1 MEALPVV
8 LNLRGVRCLVAGG
21 GEVALRKSRL
31 LSRAG
36 AALRV
41 VAPTVGKPLDA
52 LVGAHGGV
60 CEQRAVAEED
70 VAAARLVI
78 AATDDPAVNENVS
91 RWARQRGIPV
101 NVVDQPALCSFFMPA
116 IVDRSPV
123 VVAISSSGASP
134 VLTRNIKELNEVMLP
149 ARIDRLARLLGSK
162 RARVKRQIEDFPARA
177 AFWESVLD
185 SGIPELVY
193 AGRETEAAGE
203 IDRMLAE
210 AGPTRGEVWLVGA
223 GPGDPDLLSLRALRL
238 MYRADVVLYDRLVS
252 AEILARV
259 RPDAELIHV
268 GKGPEMH
275 SADQRAINDLLLRH
289 AGKGRKV
296 MRLKG
301 GDPFIF
307 GRGGEELMTLAEA
320 GVNFQIVPGITA
332 ASGCAAYAGIPLT
345 HRDHAHSVEFL
356 TGHLKDGGLDLDWP
370 ALIRH
375 RHTLVFYMGLKSLP
389 VVCERLR
396 RHGMAGTMPAA
407 LIARGTTA
415 GQQLLAGTLAS
426 LPGLAE
432 EREIHPPAIIIVGE
446 VVRLRG
452 KLEWFQSNREPAAQA
467 GKAITD
473 FLSRA

>member
-1 MEALPVV
+1 MEALPVF
-8 LNLRGVRCLVAGG
+8 LNVRGVRCLVAGG
-21 GEVALRKSRL
+21 GEVALRKARL
-31 LSRAG
+31 LARAG
-36 AALRV
+36 AGLQV
-41 VAPTVGKPLDA
+41 VSPKISEPLGE
-52 LVGAHGGV
+52 LIRAHDGV
-60 CEQRAVAEED
+60 CERRSIVEED
-70 VAAARLVI
+70 VAGACLVI
-78 AATDDPAVNENVS
+78 AATDDSAVNENVS
-91 RWARQRGIPV
+91 HWARQRGIPV

-116 IVDRSPV
+116 IVDRSPI

-134 VLTRNIKELNEVMLP
+134 VLTRNIKELNEIMLP

-162 RARVKRQIEDFPARA
+162 RGRVKRRIDDFAGRTV
-177 AFWESVLD
+177 FWESVLD

-193 AGRETEAAGE
+193 AGRESEAAGE
-203 IDRMLAE
+203 FDRLLEE
-210 AGPTRGEVWLVGA
+210 ARPPRGEAWLVGA

-275 SADQRAINDLLLRH
+275 SADQYAINELLLQH

-307 GRGGEELMTLAEA
+307 GRGGEELITLAEA

-356 TGHLKDGGLDLDWP
+356 TGHLKDGSLDLDWP

-375 RHTLVFYMGLKSLP
+375 KHTLVFYMGLRSLP
-389 VVCERLR
+389 VVCGQLR

-407 LIARGTTA
+407 VVASGTTA
-415 GQQLLAGTLAS
+415 GQQIVAGTLAS
-426 LPGLAE
+426 LPGLVE
-432 EREIHPPAIIIVGE
+432 KGEIKPPAIIIVGE
-446 VVRLRG
+446 VVKLRG
-452 KLEWFQSNREPAAQA
+452 RLEWFRSSKSGE
-467 GKAITD
+467 
-473 FLSRA
+473 LSRHKN

>member
-1 MEALPVV
+1 MEALPVF
-8 LNLRGVRCLVAGG
+8 LNVRGVRCLVVGG
-21 GEVALRKSRL
+21 GEVALRKARL
-31 LSRAG
+31 LARAG
-36 AALRV
+36 AGLQV
-41 VAPTVGKPLDA
+41 VAPEISEPLKK
-52 LVGAHGGV
+52 LTRTRNGV
-60 CEQRAVAEED
+60 CEQRSVVAED
-70 VAAARLVI
+70 VAGARLVI
-78 AATDDPAVNENVS
+78 AATNDPTVNENVS

-116 IVDRSPV
+116 IVDRSPI

-134 VLTRNIKELNEVMLP
+134 VLTRNIKEFNEVMLP

-162 RARVKRQIEDFPARA
+162 RGRVKRRIADIAGRA

-203 IDRMLAE
+203 FDHMLEE
-210 AGPTRGEVWLVGA
+210 ARPPRGEVWLVGA

-259 RPDAELIHV
+259 RPDAEMIHV

-275 SADQRAINDLLLRH
+275 SVDQYAINDLLLRH

-301 GDPFIF
+301 GDPFLF
-307 GRGGEELMTLAEA
+307 GRGGEELITLAEA
-320 GVNFQIVPGITA
+320 GINFQIVPGITA

-375 RHTLVFYMGLKSLP
+375 KHTLVFYMGLKSLP
-389 VVCERLR
+389 VVCEQLR
-396 RHGMAGTMPAA
+396 CHGMAGTMPAA
-407 LIARGTTA
+407 VIASGTTA
-415 GQQLLAGTLAS
+415 RQQLVAGTLAS
-426 LPGLAE
+426 LPGLVE
-432 EREIHPPAIIIVGE
+432 KGEIKPPAIIIVGE

-452 KLEWFQSNREPAAQA
+452 KLEWFQSSEP
-467 GKAITD
+467 GE
-473 FLSRA
+473 LSRRRN